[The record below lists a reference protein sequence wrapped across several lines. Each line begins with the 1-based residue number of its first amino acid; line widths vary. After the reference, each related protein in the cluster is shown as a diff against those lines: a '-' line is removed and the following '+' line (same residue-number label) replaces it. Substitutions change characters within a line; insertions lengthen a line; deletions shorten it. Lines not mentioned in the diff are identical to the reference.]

1 MNEIETFVGI
11 DVAKH
16 TLEVGLLP
24 TNETFQVAHDD
35 GGIDAIIARLRPLS
49 PKLIVMEAT
58 GGLETVLA
66 AALIAAAFR
75 VAVVNP
81 RQARD
86 FAKACGLLAKT
97 DRIDALA
104 LARFAGAIRPE
115 PRARK
120 DRATELLEQLVTRRR
135 QLVNMRVQEQ
145 LRLASAS
152 TMQAKSINKHLS
164 WLDKQIARIER
175 DTAQQIRNSPDWRA
189 KDDLLQ
195 SIPGVGDVTSHTM
208 LAKLPELGRLNRHK
222 IAALVGIAP
231 LNNDSGTWRGKRS
244 IWGGRADVR
253 TILYMATL
261 SAMRFNPV
269 LKRFHDRLTAA
280 GKLAKVAIVA
290 CMRKLVTIMNAIIKT
305 NTPWNAKTVDQKS

>member
-24 TNETFQVAHDD
+24 AKETFQVAHDEA
-35 GGIDAIIARLRPLS
+35 GIDAIVARLRALA

-58 GGLETVLA
+58 GGLETALA
-66 AALIAAAFR
+66 ASLIGASLR

-104 LARFAGAIRPE
+104 LARFAEAIKPE
-115 PRARK
+115 PRAGK
-120 DRATELLEQLVTRRR
+120 DPATQLLDQLVTRRR

-152 TMQAKSINKHLS
+152 PVQAKSINKHLS
-164 WLDKQIARIER
+164 WLDQQIARIER
-175 DTAQQIRNSPDWRA
+175 DTAQQIRNSPGWRA

-208 LAKLPELGRLNRHK
+208 LAKLPELGSLNRHK
-222 IAALVGIAP
+222 IAALTGIAP
-231 LNNDSGTWRGKRS
+231 LNNDSGTFKGKRS

-269 LKRFHDRLTAA
+269 LKRFHDRLIAA
-280 GKLAKVAIVA
+280 GKLQKVAIVA

-305 NTPWNAKTVDQKS
+305 NTPWEA

>member
-24 TNETFQVAHDD
+24 AKETFQVAHDEA
-35 GGIDAIIARLRPLS
+35 GIDAIVARLRALA

-58 GGLETVLA
+58 GGLETALA
-66 AALIAAAFR
+66 ASLIGASLR

-86 FAKACGLLAKT
+86 FAKACGWLAKT

-104 LARFAGAIRPE
+104 LARFAEAIKPE
-115 PRARK
+115 PRAGK
-120 DRATELLEQLVTRRR
+120 DPATQLLDQLVTRRR

-152 TMQAKSINKHLS
+152 PVQAKSINKHLS
-164 WLDKQIARIER
+164 WLDQQIARIER
-175 DTAQQIRNSPDWRA
+175 DTAQQIRNSPGWRA

-208 LAKLPELGRLNRHK
+208 LAKLPELGSLNRHK
-222 IAALVGIAP
+222 IAALTGIAP
-231 LNNDSGTWRGKRS
+231 LNNDSGTFKGKRS

-269 LKRFHDRLTAA
+269 LKRFHDRLIAA
-280 GKLAKVAIVA
+280 GKLQKVAIVA

-305 NTPWNAKTVDQKS
+305 NTPWEA

>member
-24 TNETFQVAHDD
+24 AKETFQLAHDEA
-35 GGIDAIIARLRPLS
+35 GIDAIVARLRALA

-58 GGLETVLA
+58 GGLETALA
-66 AALIAAAFR
+66 ASLIGASLR

-104 LARFAGAIRPE
+104 LARFAEAIKPE
-115 PRARK
+115 PRAGK
-120 DRATELLEQLVTRRR
+120 DPATQLLDQLVTRRR

-152 TMQAKSINKHLS
+152 PVQAKSINKHLS
-164 WLDKQIARIER
+164 WLDQQIARIER
-175 DTAQQIRNSPDWRA
+175 DTAQQIRNSPGWRA

-208 LAKLPELGRLNRHK
+208 LAKLPELGSLNRHK
-222 IAALVGIAP
+222 IAALTGIAP
-231 LNNDSGTWRGKRS
+231 LNNDSGTFKGKRS

-269 LKRFHDRLTAA
+269 LKRFHDRLIAA
-280 GKLAKVAIVA
+280 GKLQKVAIVA

-305 NTPWNAKTVDQKS
+305 NTPWEA